1 MSGPAPK
8 IVVVGSINSDVTLEV
23 ERLPQPNETLM
34 ARASRQTVGGK
45 GFNQAMAL
53 ARLGCETVMVGA
65 VGDDMLG
72 KEARARLR
80 RCRIDDQH
88 VTTIAGQVTSTAHI
102 LVGRDGQN
110 MITVS
115 PGANG
120 ALTPAHVEA
129 ATDLI
134 AAADALIVQME
145 VPLETTR
152 RALEIARAHKV
163 LTVLNPAP
171 VLPGVESLLPLADV
185 VTPNETELQRM
196 TGMDGFGDAALHAA
210 LHSLIKQG
218 TGRALV
224 TMGGRGIAALIEG
237 TLVRLPARRVKA
249 VDATGAGDVF
259 NGALTAKLARGGKWL
274 EALHFGVA
282 AAALSVS
289 HPSAD
294 AAPTLNEV
302 AAFLAETV

>member
-8 IVVVGSINSDVTLEV
+8 IVVVGSINADVTLEV

-34 ARASRQTVGGK
+34 ARASRQSIGGK

-65 VGDDMLG
+65 VGDDLMG
-72 KEARARLR
+72 SEARARLR
-80 RCRIDDQH
+80 RSGIDDRH
-88 VTTIAGQVTSTAHI
+88 ISTITGQVTGTAHI

-115 PGANG
+115 PGANA

-134 AAADALIVQME
+134 ASADALIVQME
-145 VPLETTR
+145 VPLATTR
-152 RALEIARAHKV
+152 RALEIARAHGI

-185 VTPNETELQRM
+185 VTPNETELERM

-210 LHSLIKQG
+210 LHSLIKTG
-218 TGRALV
+218 AGRALV
-224 TMGGRGIAALIEG
+224 TMGSSGIAALIEG
-237 TLVRLPARRVKA
+237 TLVRLPAHRVKA

-259 NGALTAKLARGGKWL
+259 NGALTAKLAGGAKWL
-274 EALHFGVA
+274 EALHYAMA

-289 HPSAD
+289 RASAD
-294 AAPTLNEV
+294 AAPTLSEV
-302 AAFLAETV
+302 EAFLAETV